1 MAQPGW
7 HWHESSCQN
16 PFQARSV
23 TRIRISLGPRT
34 PTVVGR
40 VTTVE
45 SVALQ
50 EDSDLRLGTK
60 PEIQPTPS
68 SNFPPSPT
76 TVTPARQPE
85 AEAADRDSSRQPRQT
100 VSNFCNFWAQNV
112 PFGLRPG
119 AQL

>member
-40 VTTVE
+40 VTTHCRK
-45 SVALQ
+45 SQ
-50 EDSDLRLGTK
+50 SHCRKIRTSGSGPSLRYYQRRRA
-60 PEIQPTPS
+60 IS
-68 SNFPPSPT
+68 H
-76 TVTPARQPE
+76 R
-85 AEAADRDSSRQPRQT
+85 R
-100 VSNFCNFWAQNV
+100 
-112 PFGLRPG
+112 RP
-119 AQL
+119 Q